1 MRLLRAIPT
10 LDPASGGPAAT
21 LGPISKE
28 LESSGHTV
36 EIVCFDNPKDPWIKE
51 LFFTVHC
58 LDCMSSSYQ
67 KLNRLYNFLRANFQ
81 SYDCVIVHGIWNVV
95 DHAVWRALHN
105 TSTPYIVVLH
115 GMLTPWFNQRYPR
128 KYLKKYFYWV
138 AYQHRILADANAVL
152 SFSNE
157 ELLMA
162 NQSFWPYRCN
172 DVVVKYGTAR
182 PPEDN
187 GLRQIFCDHFPHLAD
202 KQILLYL
209 GRIHHNKGCDIL
221 IEAFARL
228 SKEISNVHLVMAGP
242 DQLGWKDALARRAT
256 ELGVGS
262 NITWTG
268 LLVSDMK
275 WGALLSSDVFVLP
288 THHDNHSVAMVEALA
303 CGVPVLIT
311 DKLFL
316 WPDIVA
322 SGAGL
327 VATDSVEGLSDI
339 FIQWFTMD
347 PEEKA
352 LMRSRAVKTFS
363 ENFDVKIAAQSLCGI
378 IEQTC
383 ISKNTL

>member
-1 MRLLRAIPT
+1 M
-10 LDPASGGPAAT
+10 
-21 LGPISKE
+21 
-28 LESSGHTV
+28 
-36 EIVCFDNPKDPWIKE
+36 C
-51 LFFTVHC
+51 
-58 LDCMSSSYQ
+58 
-67 KLNRLYNFLRANFQ
+67 
-81 SYDCVIVHGIWNVV
+81 
-95 DHAVWRALHN
+95 
-105 TSTPYIVVLH
+105 
-115 GMLTPWFNQRYPR
+115 
-128 KYLKKYFYWV
+128 
-138 AYQHRILADANAVL
+138 
-152 SFSNE
+152 
-157 ELLMA
+157 
-162 NQSFWPYRCN
+162 
-172 DVVVKYGTAR
+172 
-182 PPEDN
+182 
-187 GLRQIFCDHFPHLAD
+187 
-202 KQILLYL
+202 ILLWQ
-209 GRIHHNKGCDIL
+209 
-221 IEAFARL
+221 
-228 SKEISNVHLVMAGP
+228 GP

-256 ELGVGS
+256 ELGVVS

-275 WGALLSSDVFVLP
+275 WGALLSSDVLVLP

-352 LMRSRAVKTFS
+352 LMRSRAFKTFS